1 MRKDLETP
9 QIGSH
14 SGPWAQQAG
23 SLPPFQDLPV
33 TPQTWFSGYA
43 RELKIAQ
50 NTTSSL
56 RMKDRRRFED
66 TRQNYILSDISDLV
80 GR

>member
-9 QIGSH
+9 QIDSH
-14 SGPWAQQAG
+14 FGPWAQQAG

-33 TPQTWFSGYA
+33 TPQTWSSGYA

-66 TRQNYILSDISDLV
+66 TRRNYILSDISDLV